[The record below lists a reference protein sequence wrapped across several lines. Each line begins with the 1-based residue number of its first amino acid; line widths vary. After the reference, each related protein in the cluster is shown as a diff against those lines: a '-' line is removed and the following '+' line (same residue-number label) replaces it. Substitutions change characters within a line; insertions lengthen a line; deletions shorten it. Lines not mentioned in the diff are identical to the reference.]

1 MDATNSR
8 NRRPVREEVQYP
20 EISEGRAAL
29 DDDFLCSQLSRR
41 PTPIPI
47 PRRTSGLVTYPVFD
61 EADTL
66 ATDTLD
72 QRELGTCCS
81 RTHNQSVRDYYNLY
95 FSDMARQDHSKVLGY
110 RPIHIITRLES
121 ATCFHDYTYQLQSS
135 SLDMSFVTWPNT
147 ITSWSEFLLLDAGNY
162 FPQLKHSSGNTLVN
176 ILPMSAEL
184 VNKYLSDVQDQ
195 STSAIDVIADLF
207 CSDA

>member
-29 DDDFLCSQLSRR
+29 DDDFLCSQLPRR

-72 QRELGTCCS
+72 QRELGTCCN
-81 RTHNQSVRDYYNLY
+81 RTHNQSVRDYYNFY

-110 RPIHIITRLES
+110 RLIHIITRFGERDMFSQLHLSTTELFTRHVNS
-121 ATCFHDYTYQLQSS
+121 HGPTQSLPGASSCFW
-135 SLDMSFVTWPNT
+135 MGE
-147 ITSWSEFLLLDAGNY
+147 IIFLN
-162 FPQLKHSSGNTLVN
+162 
-176 ILPMSAEL
+176 
-184 VNKYLSDVQDQ
+184 
-195 STSAIDVIADLF
+195 
-207 CSDA
+207 